1 MRRIAAGM
9 LTGLAVMGL
18 VMTGLVLGTA
28 TLGGDARA
36 QDVITSPDWVRK
48 PTQSEMRASWP
59 YEAAQKGIGGRAVI
73 QCSVD
78 VQGLLQGCTV
88 VSETPEG
95 SGFGGSALLLAGSFK
110 MKPKMVNGRP
120 VAGGVVRI
128 PIVFGDPGGPMS
140 GPSTGAIL
148 EPIWETAPSFDD
160 MAAAWP
166 KRAGD
171 VAVGGAVLRCT
182 ITKTG
187 TLDNCSTFNE
197 LPRDKGFGA
206 AAKSLAGRF
215 KLKLTPEELA
225 KVRGSF
231 VNVTFRFLNPASPEG
246 AQRKLSRPRWIR
258 QLDPARIQAIFPK
271 AAADAGVKS
280 GLGVVECIVQP
291 DGRLGG
297 CKAVR
302 EDPAGLG
309 FGDSALQVAAIMQ
322 LNPWSDDG
330 RPVDGASIRL
340 PVKFD
345 LAPDAAAPPKP

>member
-1 MRRIAAGM
+1 MRMFAAGA
-9 LTGLAVMGL
+9 LAGL
-18 VMTGLVLGTA
+18 VSAGLLVASVAMGVS
-28 TLGGDARA
+28 ARA
-36 QDVITSPDWVRK
+36 QDVITSPDWIRK
-48 PTQSEMRASWP
+48 PTQAEMRASWP
-59 YEAAQKGIGGRAVI
+59 YEAAQKGIGGKAVI

-110 MKPKMVNGRP
+110 MKPKTVNGQP

-128 PIVFGDPGGPMS
+128 PIVFGDPGGPLS
-140 GPSTGAIL
+140 GPATGAVL
-148 EPIWETAPSFDD
+148 QPIWETAPSFDD

-187 TLDNCSTFNE
+187 TLDNCATFNE

-215 KLKLTPEELA
+215 KLKLAPEELA

-231 VNVTFRFLNPASPEG
+231 VNVTFRFLNPASPE
-246 AQRKLSRPRWIR
+246 AALRKLGKPRWIR

-280 GLGVVECIVQP
+280 GLGVVECVVQP
-291 DGRLGG
+291 DGKLGG

-330 RPVDGASIRL
+330 RPVDGANIRL

-345 LAPDAAAPPKP
+345 LAADAPAAVPPKP